1 MYYLC
6 IARVGHIYN
15 AKCIEFLFAQFKT
28 IHYFCNIIIKD
39 IHTMVHTITYANAE
53 QFFAN
58 FKGCSFI
65 TFCYHKECK
74 MNKFSNY
81 LYGRVEVVEEV
92 VLNFGICYQSSCEK
106 KSITGKYANQ
116 GLHNGLKYKVYN
128 KVLTNADGEILIRTY
143 AKQNEQK
150 KVTYYVGG
158 RIATPSELNIIQQCE
173 IKPKH
178 FVCKNQLA
186 HGITKQ
192 TEVRNLKLSGIEW
205 FKVNGDTYH
214 IV

>member
-1 MYYLC
+1 
-6 IARVGHIYN
+6 
-15 AKCIEFLFAQFKT
+15 
-28 IHYFCNIIIKD
+28 
-39 IHTMVHTITYANAE
+39 MVHTITHAHAE

-65 TFCYHKECK
+65 TFCYRKECK
-74 MNKFSNY
+74 MNKGDWANSNY

-92 VLNFGICYQSSCEK
+92 VLNFGISYQSSCEK
-106 KSITGKYANQ
+106 KSVTGKYANQ
-116 GLHNGLKYKVYN
+116 GLRGTMRYKVYN
-128 KVLTNADGEILIRTY
+128 KVLTNADGEIYIRTY

-150 KVTYYVGG
+150 KETYYVDG
-158 RIATPSELNIIQQCE
+158 RLATPNELGIIQLYE
-173 IKPKH
+173 IKSKPYI
-178 FVCKNQLA
+178 CQNQLA